1 MTQITYYGHACFEI
15 ECNGKSMLFDPF
27 IRGNAL
33 ASHVELS
40 SINPHYILLSHA
52 HSDHTADAVEI
63 SKQSGATCIG
73 VYEVCGYLQ
82 SKGAESIHPMNIGGS
97 KVFDGIEIKMTQA
110 IHSSSFEDGTYGGV
124 AGGFQISTDN
134 CHFYYAG
141 DTSFFGDMQFIGKK
155 RQLDFAILPIGGNFT
170 MDATDAIE
178 CAKLLNVNKVIGVH
192 YDTFG
197 YIVINHQ
204 NAIDAFSEAGIELI
218 LMPIGGKYII

>member
-1 MTQITYYGHACFEI
+1 
-15 ECNGKSMLFDPF
+15 MLFDPF

-33 ASHVELS
+33 ASHVDLS

-82 SKGAESIHPMNIGGS
+82 SKGAVSIHPMNIGGS

-110 IHSSSFEDGTYGGV
+110 IHSSSFDDGTYGGV

-134 CHFYYAG
+134 SHFYYAG
-141 DTSFFGDMQFIGKK
+141 DTSLFGDMQFIGKK

-170 MDATDAIE
+170 MDVTDAIE

-204 NAIDAFSEAGIELI
+204 NAIDTFSEAGIELI

>member
-1 MTQITYYGHACFEI
+1 MIQITYYGHACFEI
-15 ECNGKSMLFDPF
+15 VCNGKSMLFDPF

-33 ASHVELS
+33 ASHVNLS

-73 VYEVCGYLQ
+73 VFEVCGYLQ
-82 SKGAESIHPMNIGGS
+82 SKGAVSIHPMNIGGS

-134 CHFYYAG
+134 SHFYYAG
-141 DTSFFGDMQFIGKK
+141 DTSLFGDMQFFGKK

-170 MDATDAIE
+170 MDVTDAIE